1 MVAMV
6 LPLTGAAAAGAN
18 QGNWM
23 QDDTAWIAITF
34 ENCHSVAGPFYHGTA
49 AALNAG
55 DLLAPGFASNYQKGR
70 ISNHIYF
77 SSIIAS
83 LAAQMAAALTG
94 VRGRGHV
101 YIVEPTG
108 PFEDDPNVTN
118 KRFRGNPTRSYR
130 SRHPLR
136 IVREVDDWEEHSAE
150 IINGMLDRL
159 AVLREQG
166 QDHIED

>member
-1 MVAMV
+1 
-6 LPLTGAAAAGAN
+6 
-18 QGNWM
+18 M

-34 ENCHSVAGPFYHGTA
+34 ENCHTVVGPFYHGTA
-49 AALNAG
+49 AELEAG
-55 DLLAPGFASNYQKGR
+55 GLLVPGFASNYQKGR

-77 SSIIAS
+77 STTVAS

-94 VRGRGHV
+94 VQGRGHV

-118 KRFRGNPTRSYR
+118 KRFRGNPTKSYR

-136 IVREVDDWEEHSAE
+136 IISEVDDWEEHSPE

-159 AVLREQG
+159 AVLREHG
-166 QDHIED
+166 SDLIED